1 MDSRLFHF
9 IVKEF
14 RQLWRDPRMLRV
26 ALTMPVIQLLIF
38 GYIASTDIK
47 NVPTGIMDEDRSS
60 MSRTYISHVV
70 NSGNFDLKYD
80 VSSEKD
86 VKYLLDSG
94 RTSLVLR
101 IPRNFKKDLVAGKNT
116 AVQLLID
123 GSNSANATII
133 LGYMSLINYNFSNG
147 ILQDRMNK
155 AGLSGRAYAPFDLE
169 TRIWYNPE
177 MKSMYFMVPAIFAQ
191 ILMMISMILTMFSV
205 VKEKEKGTIEQ
216 LIVTPL
222 RPYEMMLGKMVP
234 AMTVAMADTLFAFLI
249 ATLWFRVPMQG
260 SVILLFVL
268 GTLFS
273 MTGLAIGLL
282 ISTVS
287 RNQRQAMMTNML
299 IQSPQF
305 ILSGFIFPIAS
316 MPVLIQWLTYLIPLR
331 YFLII
336 VRGLFLKGAG
346 VRYLWSEIWPM
357 IVFVTV
363 MLALSVARF
372 KDKME

>member
-1 MDSRLFHF
+1 
-9 IVKEF
+9 
-14 RQLWRDPRMLRV
+14 
-26 ALTMPVIQLLIF
+26 
-38 GYIASTDIK
+38 
-47 NVPTGIMDEDRSS
+47 
-60 MSRTYISHVV
+60 
-70 NSGNFDLKYD
+70 
-80 VSSEKD
+80 
-86 VKYLLDSG
+86 
-94 RTSLVLR
+94 
-101 IPRNFKKDLVAGKNT
+101 
-116 AVQLLID
+116 
-123 GSNSANATII
+123 
-133 LGYMSLINYNFSNG
+133 
-147 ILQDRMNK
+147 MNK

-268 GTLFS
+268 GMLFS

-299 IQSPQF
+299 IHVAAIHSFRFHFSHRQHARAHPMAD
-305 ILSGFIFPIAS
+305 ILDTLEIFPYHS
-316 MPVLIQWLTYLIPLR
+316 
-331 YFLII
+331 
-336 VRGLFLKGAG
+336 
-346 VRYLWSEIWPM
+346 
-357 IVFVTV
+357 
-363 MLALSVARF
+363 
-372 KDKME
+372 

>member
-9 IVKEF
+9 IIKEF

-26 ALTMPVIQLLIF
+26 AITMPLLQLFIF

-47 NVPTGIMDEDRSS
+47 NVPAGIMDEDRTS
-60 MSRTYISHVV
+60 MSRAYIRNVV
-70 NSGNFDLKYD
+70 NSGNFVLKYN

-86 VKYLLDSG
+86 ISYLLDSG
-94 RTSLVLR
+94 KTSFVLR
-101 IPRNFKKDLVAGKNT
+101 IPKDFKKDLVSGKNS

-123 GSNSANATII
+123 GSNSSNATII
-133 LGYMSLINYNFSNG
+133 LGYMSLINFNFSNG
-147 ILQDRMNK
+147 ILRDRLNK
-155 AGLSGRAYAPFDLE
+155 AGLTGRAHSPFDLE

-177 MKSMYFMVPAIFAQ
+177 MKSMYFMVPAIFAN

-222 RPYEMMLGKMVP
+222 RPYEMMLGKMLP
-234 AMTVAMADTLFAFLI
+234 AMTVALADTLLAFLV

-260 SVILLFVL
+260 SIILLFVL

-299 IQSPQF
+299 FMSPQM

-316 MPVLIQWLTYLIPLR
+316 MPVVIQWLTYLIPLR

-336 VRGLFLKGAG
+336 VRGLFLKGIG
-346 VRYLWSEIWPM
+346 VRYLWNQIWPM
-357 IVFVTV
+357 IIFVTA
-363 MLALSVARF
+363 MLTLSVSRF
-372 KDKME
+372 RKKLE

>member
-1 MDSRLFHF
+1 MDSRLYHF
-9 IVKEF
+9 IIKEF

-26 ALTMPVIQLLIF
+26 ALTMPLLQLIIF

-47 NVPTGIMDEDRSS
+47 NVPTGVMDEDRTS
-60 MSRTYISHVV
+60 MSRAYIRNVV
-70 NSGNFDLKYD
+70 NSGNFVLKYD
-80 VSSEKD
+80 VSSEKGISD
-86 VKYLLDSG
+86 LLDSG
-94 RTSLVLR
+94 RISFVLR
-101 IPRNFKKDLVAGKNT
+101 IPKDFQKDLASGQNS

-123 GSNSANATII
+123 GSNSSNATII
-133 LGYMSLINYNFSNG
+133 LGYMSLINFDFSNG
-147 ILQDRMNK
+147 ILLDRLNK
-155 AGLSGRAYAPFDLE
+155 TGLTGRAHSLFDLE

-177 MKSMYFMVPAIFAQ
+177 MKSMYFMVPAIFAN

-222 RPYEMMLGKMVP
+222 RPYEMMLGKMLP
-234 AMTVAMADTLFAFLI
+234 AMTVALADTLLAFLV
-249 ATLWFRVPMQG
+249 ATLWFRVPMHG
-260 SVILLFVL
+260 SIILLFVL
-268 GTLFS
+268 GMLFS

-299 IQSPQF
+299 FMSPQM

-316 MPVLIQWLTYLIPLR
+316 MPVLIQYITYLIPLR

-336 VRGLFLKGAG
+336 VRGLFLKGIG
-346 VRYLWSEIWPM
+346 VRYLWSQIWPM

-363 MLALSVARF
+363 MLTLSVARF
-372 KDKME
+372 QRKLE